1 MTTERLMRFH
11 PDVVSDLREAIRW
24 YGEISAPLANRFR
37 KRVDASFQR
46 IAENPDLYPRAFD
59 SVRFCRLRTF
69 PCLVLYCT
77 INDIPTCS
85 ECFMGRATRRSGGNA
100 QRMFRVGCP
109 PSYAAAH
116 IS

>member
-69 PCLVLYCT
+69 PYLVLYRS
-77 INDIPTCS
+77 INDIPHVLGVFHGASDPTKWRQ
-85 ECFMGRATRRSGGNA
+85 RAA
-100 QRMFRVGCP
+100 DV
-109 PSYAAAH
+109 
-116 IS
+116 